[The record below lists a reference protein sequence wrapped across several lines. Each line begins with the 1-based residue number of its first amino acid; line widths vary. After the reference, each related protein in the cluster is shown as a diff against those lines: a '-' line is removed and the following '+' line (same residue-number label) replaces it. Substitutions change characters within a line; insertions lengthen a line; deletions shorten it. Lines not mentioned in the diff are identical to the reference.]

1 MAQNID
7 VRATKHLSTE
17 LSPREDAIDNPNL
30 SKIAEH
36 LEHEMQLKK
45 SASQPESRQVTLEG
59 WSDQDIQYLSEVL
72 RVKKADQNPS
82 EPEIKRISAP
92 TVSTVNRK
100 QIRFTKSKALAI
112 LFSVISIALAIYI
125 VLFLSGWFILW
136 SF

>member
-7 VRATKHLSTE
+7 VRTKKHLSTE
-17 LSPREDAIDNPNL
+17 FPPREDAIDNPNL
-30 SKIAEH
+30 TKIADH
-36 LEHEMQLKK
+36 LEHVMQLKK
-45 SASQPESRQVTLEG
+45 SAPQPEANLVRWEG

-82 EPEIKRISAP
+82 EPEIQRIPAP

-112 LFSVISIALAIYI
+112 FFSVISIALAIYI

>member
-7 VRATKHLSTE
+7 VRTTKHLSTE
-17 LSPREDAIDNPNL
+17 IPSREGAIDNPNL
-30 SKIAEH
+30 TKIAEH
-36 LEHEMQLKK
+36 LERAMQLKK
-45 SASQPESRQVTLEG
+45 SASQPEANQVCLEG

-72 RVKKADQNPS
+72 RAKKADQNPS
-82 EPEIKRISAP
+82 EPEIQRIPAP

-100 QIRFTKSKALAI
+100 QIRFTKSKTLAI
-112 LFSVISIALAIYI
+112 LFSVISIVLAIYI